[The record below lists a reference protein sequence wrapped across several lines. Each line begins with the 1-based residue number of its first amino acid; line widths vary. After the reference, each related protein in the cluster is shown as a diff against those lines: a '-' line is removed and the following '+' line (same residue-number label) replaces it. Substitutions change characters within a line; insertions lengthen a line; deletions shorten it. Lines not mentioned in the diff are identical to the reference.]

1 MSRRSIKRLAVSLA
15 WWRATCGRTAKEDY
29 QATYEHI
36 THQHQAKP
44 SLSTKSKNQDEKSRE
59 KPANANPSQTPKVK
73 KKINPPHIPQPEYIV
88 YSAGTSTLCATPS
101 ASPLLTFLPVL
112 AIVLSTLAY
121 GSDSSATTVAVCV
134 SSETS

>member
-1 MSRRSIKRLAVSLA
+1 MRTDGEGRLPLA
-15 WWRATCGRTAKEDY
+15 THK
-29 QATYEHI
+29 HI

-73 KKINPPHIPQPEYIV
+73 RDKPSSYPPARVV

-112 AIVLSTLAY
+112 AIVLSTLEY
-121 GSDSSATTVAVCV
+121 GSDSSATTVAVWV